1 MKKKQRNS
9 NARPSKPTSVSM
21 KAYSI
26 VKDQTSKPLFVL
38 VPYAVWQEAKRAGNK
53 GITKKTQQ
61 PARRKSVKSNPW
73 AKFSGILGKRED
85 ALEYQRRLRSEW
97 S

>member
-9 NARPSKPTSVSM
+9 NARPNKPTGKSM

-26 VKDQTSKPLFVL
+26 VKDQASKPLFVL
-38 VPYAVWQEAKRAGNK
+38 VPYAVWQETKRARAKGAKKKPPERPRNK
-53 GITKKTQQ
+53 
-61 PARRKSVKSNPW
+61 SEKSNPW
-73 AKFSGILGKRED
+73 AKFSGILGERED
-85 ALEYQRRLRSEW
+85 ALKYQRRLRSEW

>member
-21 KAYSI
+21 KACSI
-26 VKDQTSKPLFVL
+26 VKDRTSKPLFVL
-38 VPYAVWQEAKRAGNK
+38 VPYAVWQEARRAGKK
-53 GITKKTQQ
+53 GITKKRPQ
-61 PARRKSVKSNPW
+61 PVRRKNTKSNPW
-73 AKFSGILGKRED
+73 AKFSGILGKSED